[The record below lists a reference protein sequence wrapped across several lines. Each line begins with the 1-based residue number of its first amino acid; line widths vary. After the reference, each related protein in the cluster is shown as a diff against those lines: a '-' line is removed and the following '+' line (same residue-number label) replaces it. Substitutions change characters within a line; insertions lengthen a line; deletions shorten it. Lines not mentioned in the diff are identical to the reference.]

1 MELQENQPLCVTQ
14 VGSTELN
21 LSSETHNCVLR
32 PDFLLPWSPHT
43 APDLNQLHL
52 LVTCWKDLLPNATR
66 SCSTDTAVAGFCN
79 QMDQQESVQFWPGS
93 LLLCASICKAKSLS
107 ENWDGCNKFPSS
119 SYLLCNKDGLIS
131 DSVAIWLHS
140 PDAELNADSVELILH
155 TLAGNCNMS
164 VSVKILF
171 LKSSLSNDPALIKKL
186 REFST

>member
-1 MELQENQPLCVTQ
+1 MELRDNQLLCVTR

-21 LSSETHNCVLR
+21 LSSETHNCVLG
-32 PDFLLPWSPHT
+32 PDLLPPSPCT

-52 LVTCWKDLLPNATR
+52 LVTCWKEVLPNATW

-79 QMDQQESVQFWPGS
+79 RMDQQESVQFRPQL
-93 LLLCASICKAKSLS
+93 LLLCTSIGKANSLT
-107 ENWDGCNKFPSS
+107 EIWDGCSRFPSS
-119 SYLLCNKDGLIS
+119 SYVLCNKDGLIS
-131 DSVAIWLHS
+131 DSVAIWLQS
-140 PDAELNADSVELILH
+140 PDAELNAESVELIPYAC
-155 TLAGNCNMS
+155 AGNCNMS